1 MIWKFKADLY
11 QVVHNT
17 FVPMIYKTKGIVLRT
32 IKYGETSIV
41 TNIFTE
47 EFGVQSYLVNGVR
60 TSGKSS
66 SKAGL
71 FQPTALLSLETYHNE
86 LKNLQRLKEFRW
98 LYLYQSVLTDITKN
112 SVAIFIVELLYKCL
126 KQPEK
131 NVELFAFCEDAFMAL
146 DKASTAIT
154 ANFPLYF
161 AIHLAA
167 FFGFSPAENFS
178 GTQVFFDLQEGKFV
192 TELPTHSYYVDA
204 ITSTFIADILKARH
218 PDDLAEIKMNKTSRR
233 ILINALQTF
242 YSLHIPEFGTMKT
255 LPVLQ
260 EILT

>member
-11 QVVHNT
+11 TVVHNT

-47 EFGVQSYLVNGVR
+47 EFGVQSYLVNGIR

-66 SKAGL
+66 SKAGM
-71 FQPTALLSLETYHNE
+71 FQPTSILALEAYHND

-98 LYLYQSVLTDITKN
+98 SYLYQSVLTEVTKN

-131 NVELFAFCEDAFMAL
+131 NIQLFAFCEDAFIAL
-146 DKASTAIT
+146 DKAKPIVT

-161 AIHLAA
+161 SIHLAA
-167 FFGFSPAENFS
+167 FFGFSPAENS
-178 GTQVFFDLQEGKFV
+178 SQTQLFFDLQEGKFV
-192 TELPTHSYYVDA
+192 NEMPTHSYYLDA
-204 ITSTFIADILKARH
+204 ATSTFIAEILKARH
-218 PDDLAEIKMNKTSRR
+218 PDDLAEIKMNKTNRR
-233 ILINALQTF
+233 VLMIALQT
-242 YSLHIPEFGTMKT
+242 
-255 LPVLQ
+255 
-260 EILT
+260 